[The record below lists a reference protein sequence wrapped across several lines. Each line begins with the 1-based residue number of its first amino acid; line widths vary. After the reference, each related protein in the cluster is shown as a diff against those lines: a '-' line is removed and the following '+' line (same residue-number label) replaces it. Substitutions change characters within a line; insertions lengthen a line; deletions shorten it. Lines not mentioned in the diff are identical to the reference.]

1 VEKES
6 CELNIAEL
14 HEEIN
19 NILLDIKAPA
29 EGGHLWEP
37 YQKVA
42 AYLVRLIEIHNQ
54 LAWREITGE
63 TTPAE
68 KKFRTMIVDKSIEV
82 LEKVASYESRK
93 ITARKIE
100 MELDR

>member
-1 VEKES
+1 M
-6 CELNIAEL
+6 NITEL

-19 NILLDIKAPA
+19 NILIDVSSH
-29 EGGHLWEP
+29 EDGGRIWEP

-42 AYLVRLIEIHNQ
+42 AYIIRLTEIHNQ
-54 LAWREITGE
+54 LAMREIDGVA
-63 TTPAE
+63 TPAE
-68 KKFRTMIVDKSIEV
+68 KKFRTLVVDKTIEA

-93 ITARKIE
+93 ITAKKIE

>member
-1 VEKES
+1 M
-6 CELNIAEL
+6 NITDL
-14 HEEIN
+14 HEEIT
-19 NILLDIKAPA
+19 NILLDIKAPE

-42 AYLVRLIEIHNQ
+42 AYLVRLIEIHND
-54 LAWREITGE
+54 LAWAEITGGA
-63 TTPAE
+63 TTEE

-93 ITARKIE
+93 ITAKKIE
-100 MELDR
+100 LELER

>member
-1 VEKES
+1 MDIIQ
-6 CELNIAEL
+6 LQ
-14 HEEIN
+14 EEIT
-19 NILLDIKAPA
+19 NILSDVKDPHDGL
-29 EGGHLWEP
+29 HLWDP

-63 TTPAE
+63 GDQAE
-68 KKFRTMIVDKSIEV
+68 KKFRTMIVDKTIEA

-93 ITARKIE
+93 LTAKKME